1 MIKRNLDGIFY
12 RVKRDGKY
20 EDVCFSDMT
29 LDEIDEVIGERPAT
43 YWKKVALHLK
53 DRLNLIGETFEFV
66 VNDDV

>member
-43 YWKKVALHLK
+43 YWKNVALHLK